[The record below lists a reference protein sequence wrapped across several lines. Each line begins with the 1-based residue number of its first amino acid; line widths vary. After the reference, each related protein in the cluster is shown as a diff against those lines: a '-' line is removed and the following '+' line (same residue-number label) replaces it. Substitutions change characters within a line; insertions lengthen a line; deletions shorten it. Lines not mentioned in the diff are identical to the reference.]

1 MVESLSLDLVRGLQV
16 PAGMN
21 SCRVVVMCGLTALA
35 VFQARAAFA
44 DDGRCFDF
52 ATPTADKLLIAD
64 KVQRIVIQVENADR
78 EAGQAA
84 AAVAREAKKHGIE
97 AVFSN
102 QTWPATG
109 ASAEEHAAQVCKDNS
124 AQLVASVHF
133 LTGSNPKAA
142 SVGFRDASGQ
152 SVGSMTSWMT
162 EGLSCPES
170 PPGLEVAVPQDM
182 STTTWYGWQLM
193 LADVGAFSMLLAR
206 QGWPYLVTY
215 TLFPAA
221 LHGANGQGGRAFRS
235 IGLRSIPI
243 LVAGGVYLLATACR
257 EGKADWETCN
267 DGVTPFLVTAIL
279 VSIVDD
285 FAFAW
290 KPTEVAPTATERRP
304 VGKTQSVS
312 LGVGLLP
319 SRNGASLAFSG
330 RF

>member
-1 MVESLSLDLVRGLQV
+1 
-16 PAGMN
+16 MN
-21 SCRVVVMCGLTALA
+21 SWRVVMMCGLAALA
-35 VFQARAAFA
+35 VFQARAALA

-64 KVQRIVIQVENADR
+64 RVQRLVIRVENPDR
-78 EAGQAA
+78 EARQAA

-102 QTWPATG
+102 QAWPTAA
-109 ASAEEHAAQVCKDNS
+109 ASAEAQAAQVCKDNS

-142 SVGFRDASGQ
+142 NVELRDTSGQ
-152 SVGSMTSWMT
+152 TVGSITSWMT
-162 EGLSCPES
+162 EGLSCPEF
-170 PPGLEVAVPQDM
+170 PPGLEGVMPRDLSSAK
-182 STTTWYGWQLM
+182 WYGWQLM
-193 LADVGAFSMLLAR
+193 LADAGAFSMLLAR

-221 LHGANGQGGRAFRS
+221 LHGVNGQGGRALGS
-235 IGLRSIPI
+235 IGLRTIPF
-243 LVAGGVYLLATACR
+243 LVAGGALLLGTACR
-257 EGKADWETCN
+257 EGNDHPESCG

-279 VSIVDD
+279 VSLIDD
-285 FAFAW
+285 CVLAW
-290 KPTEVAPTATERRP
+290 KPTEVAPTTPEDRP
-304 VGKTQSVS
+304 VRKALGAS

-319 SRNGASLAFSG
+319 SRNGAGLAFSG